1 MRAELLTE
9 MTFDEAKKLI
19 DSFID
24 RASDQNDELSV
35 ETSFELL
42 LTKATQTIV
51 SNSDNP
57 SPTQDS
63 TGNG

>member
-1 MRAELLTE
+1 MA
-9 MTFDEAKKLI
+9 FDEAKNLI
-19 DSFID
+19 DNFID
-24 RASDQNDELSV
+24 RTSDQNEELSV